1 MTFSC
6 SCAERCCVFTHHDHL
21 QHQQAARQ
29 EGHYTMADSPQR
41 KKRNVNTD
49 DNLFKYGN
57 TIEFNF
63 DDDVTNSKANPKIV
77 DEDDSDLFLPS
88 PPPVIPARQFVG
100 NGKTQKSMRQLDEA
114 LMNLKHQSVAASPL
128 LTSPMQRKDD
138 LIVLDSPA
146 AREITV
152 KVMCHGL
159 ITKYKM
165 KQNEM
170 FFNLQDKIAEKENT
184 RREKIHLTLSDAL
197 IKGSD
202 TPQSCGYSVADIIE
216 CVIIADASDKSIK
229 IKIQTNEANSKR
241 EFKIYK
247 SETLEK
253 TIKTYCNDLNIKIKG
268 LKIYF
273 DGLNAAKR
281 YYENQFCQPRAT
293 VVQTHPRK
301 YPFFVSLHRCAG
313 SSWSLDP
320 PSTVKCVPEVE
331 EYVNLSVY
339 DKQQRI
345 RVSITVTN
353 HTKCKP
359 ECVAKKSDCSYP
371 NVFENCQCKCPY
383 LLKPNNIH
391 CNPGKSW
398 HSTKCKCSCNKVV
411 NCPSRRRFD
420 EESCSYDEIGRLN
433 SSRENII
440 DESSDSYVYT

>member
-1 MTFSC
+1 M
-6 SCAERCCVFTHHDHL
+6 V
-21 QHQQAARQ
+21 
-29 EGHYTMADSPQR
+29 
-41 KKRNVNTD
+41 
-49 DNLFKYGN
+49 
-57 TIEFNF
+57 
-63 DDDVTNSKANPKIV
+63 
-77 DEDDSDLFLPS
+77 
-88 PPPVIPARQFVG
+88 
-100 NGKTQKSMRQLDEA
+100 
-114 LMNLKHQSVAASPL
+114 LMYL
-128 LTSPMQRKDD
+128 LT
-138 LIVLDSPA
+138 
-146 AREITV
+146 ITFIC
-152 KVMCHGL
+152 CH
-159 ITKYKM
+159 
-165 KQNEM
+165 
-170 FFNLQDKIAEKENT
+170 
-184 RREKIHLTLSDAL
+184 
-197 IKGSD
+197 
-202 TPQSCGYSVADIIE
+202 
-216 CVIIADASDKSIK
+216 
-229 IKIQTNEANSKR
+229 
-241 EFKIYK
+241 
-247 SETLEK
+247 
-253 TIKTYCNDLNIKIKG
+253 LN
-268 LKIYF
+268 
-273 DGLNAAKR
+273 GLNAAKR

-420 EESCSYDEIGRLN
+420 EESCSCKCKQERKIKCEKDGGIFKNETCGCRRINTGKASGNKRIMDVALPFWICTVIAEFIIMVIIFEVILYYKNHKGLFYKLFHLCRPAGHHNVSKSCKKSSAKHDEIGRLN